1 MAQENSNEMTV
12 DAIFL
17 LGAWLILIA
26 LLLSHNEWGG
36 DALVP
41 LVLES

>member
-26 LLLSHNEWGG
+26 LLLSDNEWGG
-36 DALVP
+36 DTLVP